1 MQALSFWM
9 VFFGAARG
17 DRVRLEVTGPDG
29 RIFAERD
36 IVQEKDRARQFYF
49 VGKRA
54 KPDHLLAGVY
64 SGKGDARA
72 RRRQRAGGRDRQK
85 TNSW

>member
-1 MQALSFWM
+1 M
-9 VFFGAARG
+9 VYFGAARG

-64 SGKGDARA
+64 SGRATLVRDGGNVLKGEIV
-72 RRRQRAGGRDRQK
+72 K
-85 TNSW
+85 TVPLE